1 MRLKKRYIFLIIIL
15 SPLFYY
21 FGNQLIA
28 KLYNI
33 KYPLLNEQITAR
45 DYTIELVFKSKY
57 LSQVT
62 KGGGYF
68 NKNDVSYVMLDTL
81 NEQFVFA
88 ANGFQDKTNQKKL
101 MDLSKSK
108 FSDIYPLTD
117 VIVSRNGTVILSQVN
132 PQKNF
137 RDSIRKHAVAIH
149 PLRDYFENTSK
160 QLINK
165 VFESKNKLHLNS
177 LNPLQ
182 VFALHPTGSKTTR
195 TWSGHQ
201 YLKVWIN
208 NRYVY
213 FRTATNNT
221 NIKLYLITYS
231 NNERQTLMCLEGS
244 VYIIKPVRDR
254 DRIALCE

>member
-1 MRLKKRYIFLIIIL
+1 MLLIVL
-15 SPLFYY
+15 SPLLYY
-21 FGNQLIA
+21 LGNQLIA

-33 KYPLLNEQITAR
+33 KYPLLEEQINTR
-45 DYTIELVFKSKY
+45 DYTIELVFKSNY
-57 LSQVT
+57 LSQIT

-88 ANGFQDKTNQKKL
+88 ANGLQDKTNQYKINN
-101 MDLSKSK
+101 LSQSK
-108 FSDIYPLTD
+108 FSDIYPPTD

-149 PLRDYFENTSK
+149 PLKDYFENTSK
-160 QLINK
+160 PLIKK
-165 VFESKNKLHLNS
+165 VYESKDKLHLNS

-182 VFALHPTGSKTTR
+182 VFALHPTGPKTER

-201 YLKVWIN
+201 YLKIWLDNTYI
-208 NRYVY
+208 Y

-221 NIKLYLITYS
+221 NITLYPITFS

-244 VYIIKPVRDR
+244 VYVIKPVRDR
-254 DRIALCE
+254 DRIPLCE

>member
-1 MRLKKRYIFLIIIL
+1 MRFKKRYIFLIIIL

-21 FGNQLIA
+21 LGNQLIA

-45 DYTIELVFKSKY
+45 DYTIELVFNSKY

-88 ANGFQDKTNQKKL
+88 ANGFQDKTNQTKH

-108 FSDIYPLTD
+108 FSDIYPATD
-117 VIVSRNGTVILSQVN
+117 VIVSKNGTVILSQAN

-137 RDSIRKHAVAIH
+137 RDSIRKHTKAVQ
-149 PLRDYFENTSK
+149 PLKNSNEITSK
-160 QLINK
+160 PLIKK
-165 VFESKNKLHLNS
+165 VFESKDKLHLNS

-182 VFALHPTGSKTTR
+182 VFALHPTGPKTTK

-208 NRYVY
+208 NSYIY

-221 NIKLYLITYS
+221 AINLYNVTLK
-231 NNERQTLMCLEGS
+231 NNERLTLMHLQGS
-244 VYIIKPVRDR
+244 IYIINIINDGDMIPQ
-254 DRIALCE
+254 CE